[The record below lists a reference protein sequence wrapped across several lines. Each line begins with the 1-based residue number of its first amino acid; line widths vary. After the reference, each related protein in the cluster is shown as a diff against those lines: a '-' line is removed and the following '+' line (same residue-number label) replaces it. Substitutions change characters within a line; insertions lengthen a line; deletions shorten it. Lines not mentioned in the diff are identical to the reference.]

1 MSETERPPGQLEYRE
16 ATQIGVS
23 FQKRTIDLIV
33 MPYEEETVVM
43 HDGRM
48 IREVVARGAFDGI
61 EKRPRRV
68 KVNRDHDVAKVVG
81 QAVTFHPSR
90 QEGLVAECRISKI
103 PLGDDTLELARDGL
117 LDASAGFLPLQNRST
132 GELMEE
138 WPHRDYRR
146 LLGVWLGHIAMVP
159 EPAYQGAKVLAVRET
174 ANGGLTEVSGT
185 PNLDLVRSWRMQEQY
200 ERLSHNV

>member
-1 MSETERPPGQLEYRE
+1 MSELERPPGRLEYRE

-33 MPYEEETVVM
+33 MPYEEETVVE
-43 HDGRM
+43 HEGRM

-90 QEGLVAECRISKI
+90 DEGLVAECRISKVR
-103 PLGDDTLELARDGL
+103 LGDETLELARDGL
-117 LDASAGFLPLQNRST
+117 LDASRRVPALLNRTT

-138 WPHRDYRR
+138 WPNADYRR
-146 LLGVWLGHIAMVP
+146 LTGVWLGHIAMVP
-159 EPAYQGAKVLAVRET
+159 EPAYEGAKVLAVRERPD
-174 ANGGLTEVSGT
+174 GE
-185 PNLDLVRSWRMQEQY
+185 LVAWLGHRTWIRFG
-200 ERLSHNV
+200 RGC